1 MNNTVRTTIRI
12 RKDLF
17 DQSRLLA
24 FNQGTSLQ
32 QVVNDM
38 LAKGLS
44 YISDVG
50 NRERAMAEI
59 DKFRNSMRGKKI
71 NVQALIKD
79 NKKQLEERTNRLLN
93 NIKK

>member
-1 MNNTVRTTIRI
+1 MNTTVRTTIRI

-32 QVVNDM
+32 QVVNDV
-38 LAKGLS
+38 LAKGFS

-71 NVQALIKD
+71 NVQALIED

>member
-38 LAKGLS
+38 LAKGL
-44 YISDVG
+44 YNNPDTG
-50 NRERAMAEI
+50 NRKRAMAAI
-59 DKFRNSMRGKKI
+59 DEFRESMRGKKI
-71 NVQALIKD
+71 NVQVLIEE
-79 NKKQLEERTNRLLN
+79 NKKQLEEKANRLLN
-93 NIKK
+93 NIKE

>member
-1 MNNTVRTTIRI
+1 MNSTVRTTIRI

-71 NVQALIKD
+71 NVQALIAD

>member
-24 FNQGTSLQ
+24 FSQGTSLQ
-32 QVVNDM
+32 QVINDM
-38 LAKGLS
+38 LAKGFS

-50 NRERAMAEI
+50 NRKRTMAEI
-59 DKFRNSMRGKKI
+59 DKFRNSMRGKKDE
-71 NVQALIKD
+71 K
-79 NKKQLEERTNRLLN
+79 LLQRARGKYVCH
-93 NIKK
+93 IREYPLK